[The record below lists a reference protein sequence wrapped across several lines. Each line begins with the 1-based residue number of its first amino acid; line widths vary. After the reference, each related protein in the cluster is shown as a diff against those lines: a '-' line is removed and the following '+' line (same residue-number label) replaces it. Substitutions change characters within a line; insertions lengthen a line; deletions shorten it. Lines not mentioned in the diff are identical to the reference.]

1 MNDNISSKEL
11 RNKRENF
18 RQDNWH
24 KYLPEVSLVAA
35 KESTAMFNVA
45 GMQQLVPYLAGKKH
59 PTGDKLFNIQKC
71 IRTNDIDEVWDASHL
86 TFFEMMGNR
95 SLWDY
100 FKKEAVQYSYDFLI
114 NELWFDKNKL
124 AVTVFE
130 WNKDAPKDEETAQY
144 RINAGISK
152 DKISFMDAK
161 NNRRTPGPIWPCGPD
176 TEIFYRVGEWM
187 PTAEDNVKKMEDDN
201 AKNPNNKEN
210 WLEIRNNVFME
221 YYRDETWKLT
231 KLKNQNVDTGMWF
244 ERMSAIL
251 QDKETIFETDLF
263 QPILDIISKY
273 TDLKYSDNTRRFRII
288 SDHIRTAAILLND
301 GVIQSNVW
309 SWYVLRMIIRRMYY
323 NLMLLKDMSDS
334 DFQKMLSEI
343 VNFVADVRPIK
354 IQEVTASLISEVNTF
369 KKTISRGLKILD
381 EKISKIW
388 SKWELAWVDIFFLYD
403 TCGFPLELTREICL
417 EKNVKLDEKWFKSEL
432 ETQKERSRKSAKF
445 QKDIDRSKYLE
456 WIPQTEFIWY
466 LLSDTDTSNQQ
477 SKLLKDFDVN
487 WQRVLIFDK
496 TPFYAES
503 GWQKGD
509 SWNIQLDGW
518 EILKIKDVQKY
529 EWVFLHLVA

>member
-1 MNDNISSKEL
+1 MDSKTL

-18 RQDNWH
+18 RQSNWH
-24 KYLPEVSLVAA
+24 KHLPEVSLVAA

-45 GMQQLVPYLAGKKH
+45 WMQQLVPYLAGKKH

-100 FKKEAVQYSYDFLI
+100 FKKEAVQYSYDFLV

-130 WNKDAPKDEETAQY
+130 WNDDAPRDEETAWY
-144 RINAGISK
+144 RKEAWITE
-152 DKISFMDAK
+152 DKISFMWAK
-161 NNRRTPGPIWPCGPD
+161 DNRRTPGPIWPCGPD

-187 PTAEDNVKKMEDDN
+187 PTAEDNVRKMEDDN
-201 AKNPNNKEN
+201 EKDPNNKEN
-210 WLEIRNNVFME
+210 RLEIRNNVFME
-221 YYRDETWKLT
+221 YYRDEDWKLT

-251 QDKETIFETDLF
+251 QNKETIFETDLF

-273 TDLKYSDNTRRFRII
+273 TWLKYTDNTWITRRFRIVA
-288 SDHIRTAAILLND
+288 DHIRTAAILLND
-301 GVIQSNVW
+301 WVIQSNVW
-309 SWYVLRMIIRRMYY
+309 SGYVLRMIIRRMYY
-323 NLMLLKDMSDS
+323 NLMLLKDLSDS

-354 IQEVTASLISEVNTF
+354 IQEVTTSLITEVNTF
-369 KKTISRGLKILD
+369 KKTISKWLKILND
-381 EKISKIW
+381 KLNN
-388 SKWELAWVDIFFLYD
+388 SKWELNWADIFFLYD

-417 EKNVKLDEKWFKSEL
+417 EKNVKLDEKWFKQEL

-456 WIPQTEFIWY
+456 WMPQTEFVWY
-466 LLSDTDTSNQQ
+466 SLDTSDTSNND

-509 SWNIQLDGW
+509 SWNIQLDWG

-529 EWVFLHLVA
+529 EGVFLHLVE